1 MLGIVRRKRSVNTLS
16 AWGGY
21 ILFSLN
27 RANVI
32 HFSYTFIRTSLLT
45 ILERRVLSGFFVHI
59 APLLFTERKKKKYII
74 KRRLNRRWRQNIHD
88 SPVVLFVFFDPR
100 LMEPKT
106 DLRVA
111 LNDSKLRPV
120 GVWAVEDELVIR
132 PLRAP

>member
-59 APLLFTERKKKKYII
+59 APLLFTERKKKK
-74 KRRLNRRWRQNIHD
+74 NI
-88 SPVVLFVFFDPR
+88 
-100 LMEPKT
+100 
-106 DLRVA
+106 
-111 LNDSKLRPV
+111 
-120 GVWAVEDELVIR
+120 
-132 PLRAP
+132 